1 MEERISVNKLNK
13 TERQDNFFNVCGQ
26 CKISCC
32 KDARPPVSP
41 RRRRIIEGYLKE
53 HPIGEV
59 HAPYF
64 TTENQ
69 YTHPREDQNGFCI
82 FYDKKTRL
90 CRVHPVKPETCVAG
104 PITFDVNPKTK
115 KVEYYLKM
123 EKICPLA
130 GRIYMMNDGTLEKHV
145 ASAKREIRRLVHD
158 IEPDSLRAILKIE
171 EPDTFK
177 VDEEELK
184 KEKSK
189 LSAAKL

>member
-1 MEERISVNKLNK
+1 VSNLEAK
-13 TERQDNFFNVCGQ
+13 RQDNFFNICGQ

-41 RRRRIIEGYLKE
+41 TRRKTIESYLKE
-53 HPIGEV
+53 HPIPGIEP
-59 HAPYF
+59 PYF

-69 YTHPREDQNGFCI
+69 YTHPREDQDGYCI
-82 FYDKKTRL
+82 FYDKTTRL
-90 CRVHPVKPETCVAG
+90 CRIHQSKPETCVAG

-115 KVEYYLKM
+115 KLEYYLKM

-130 GRIYMMNDGTLEKHV
+130 GRIYRLKDGTLERHV
-145 ASAKREIRRLVHD
+145 TSAKREIRRLIHD
-158 IEPDSLRAILKIE
+158 IQPESLKAILTIE

-184 KEKSK
+184 QERQK
-189 LSAAKL
+189 LAAAKP

>member
-1 MEERISVNKLNK
+1 MRNSGDKLK
-13 TERQDNFFNVCGQ
+13 QAERQGNFFDVCGQ

-41 RRRRIIEGYLKE
+41 IRRRTVEGYLKE
-53 HPIGEV
+53 HPIQGIEP
-59 HAPYF
+59 PYF
-64 TTENQ
+64 TTENG
-69 YTHPREDQNGFCI
+69 YTHPREDENGFCI

-90 CRVHPVKPETCVAG
+90 CRIHQIKPETCVAG

-115 KVEYYLKM
+115 KLEYYLKM

-130 GRIYMMNDGTLEKHV
+130 GKIYAVKDGTFEKHV
-145 ASAKREIRRLVHD
+145 TSAKREIRRLVHD
-158 IEPDSLRAILKIE
+158 IQPESLKAILKIE

-184 KEKSK
+184 EEREK
-189 LSAAKL
+189 LAAAKP